1 MCQRSRNMVC
11 VCVCVSC
18 RLETGL
24 KHKSSLPRLWPLLL
38 QIAVAVAAAPAAV
51 AAAAASCRPRGAVL
65 RLARGTQRSRP
76 CLEELRG
83 GPQRR
88 RSSAH
93 RRTEVQCTLSFLFNT
108 PVLQQRAAAALS
120 TTDPQVGYLCIV
132 NRYGDDINNSNVQP
146 HTAHTS
152 TDTRRVQRGYHRQA
166 LVFSNHVF
174 VSVAERC
181 Y

>member
-1 MCQRSRNMVC
+1 MVC
-11 VCVCVSC
+11 VCVHVCSLAC
-18 RLETGL
+18 RPETGR
-24 KHKSSLPRLWPLLL
+24 KHKSSLPRLWPPLL
-38 QIAVAVAAAPAAV
+38 QIAVAVAAAPAA
-51 AAAAASCRPRGAVL
+51 AAAAVASCRPRGAVL
-65 RLARGTQRSRP
+65 LAHGTQRSRP

-88 RSSAH
+88 RSSAPQ
-93 RRTEVQCTLSFLFNT
+93 RTEVQCTLSFLFKT

-132 NRYGDDINNSNVQP
+132 NRYSDDNNNSNVQP

-152 TDTRRVQRGYHRQA
+152 TDTRRVRRRYHRQA